1 MHLKKLTKLAIES
14 GGYGQRVPMAAG
26 IVYKRHLIAIGT
38 NQPKTHPLMMTE
50 GYREDQRYR
59 HAEVD
64 AIRNAL
70 RLVSKEQLK
79 ECELHIVRVKRP
91 YIASKTWVH
100 GLAKPC
106 AGCAN
111 VIENFG
117 IEKVYWTEDCSKDLD
132 FLPKDIYTSE
142 N

>member
-1 MHLKKLTKLAIES
+1 MSRITQMLTRLAIES

-26 IVYKRHLIAIGT
+26 IVYKRHLIATGT
-38 NQPKTHPLMMTE
+38 NQPKSHPLMLTQ
-50 GYREDQRYR
+50 GYRDDQRYR

-70 RLVSKEQLK
+70 RLITAEQLK
-79 ECELHIVRVKRP
+79 QCEIHVVRVKRP
-91 YIASKTWVH
+91 YGGSNSWVH

-111 VIENFG
+111 VIENYG
-117 IEKVYWTEDCSKDLD
+117 IEKIHWTEDETKELD
-132 FLPKDIYTSE
+132 FLH
-142 N
+142 

>member
-1 MHLKKLTKLAIES
+1 MLKIRQHLTQLAIES

-26 IVYKRHLIAIGT
+26 IVYKRHLIATGV
-38 NQPKTHPLMMTE
+38 NQPKTHPLMLTD

-70 RLVSKEQLK
+70 RLISKEQLK
-79 ECELHIVRVKRP
+79 QCELHIVRVKRP
-91 YIASKTWVH
+91 HIASKTWVH

-106 AGCAN
+106 KGCAN
-111 VIENFG
+111 VIENYG
-117 IEKVYWTEDCSKDLD
+117 INKVYWTEDCSKVLD
-132 FLPKDIYTSE
+132 F
-142 N
+142 

>member
-26 IVYKRHLIAIGT
+26 IVYKRHLITTGV
-38 NQPKTHPLMMTE
+38 NLPKTHPLMMTE

-70 RLVSKEQLK
+70 RLISKEQLK
-79 ECELHIVRVKRP
+79 QCELHVVRVKRP
-91 YIASKTWVH
+91 HTASKSWVY

-106 AGCAN
+106 AGCSKTIN
-111 VIENFG
+111 TFG
-117 IEKVYWTEDCSKDLD
+117 IKKVFWTEDSEKTLD
-132 FLPKDIYTSE
+132 FC
-142 N
+142 

>member
-26 IVYKRHLIAIGT
+26 IVYKRHLIATGV
-38 NQPKTHPLMMTE
+38 NLPKTHPLMMSE
-50 GYREDQRYR
+50 GYRKDQRYR

-70 RLVSKEQLK
+70 RLISKEQLK
-79 ECELHIVRVKRP
+79 QCELHVVRVKRP
-91 YIASKTWVH
+91 HTASKSWVY

-111 VIENFG
+111 VIENYG
-117 IEKVYWTEDCSKDLD
+117 IEKVYWTEDESKELD
-132 FLPKDIYTSE
+132 FI
-142 N
+142 